1 MNSDIESTG
10 QVDTDPSIITNN
22 NRANPDLSIGRRV
35 LRFAVQ
41 QPWPSAVVAMFV
53 AVVTASMFGMPV
65 WLAWCC
71 LIYGFALLG
80 LVGAVANYFWQ
91 PKVAKVDTIAPDA
104 AALPMPDTG
113 PSDAKSEQ
121 VNEGRW
127 SWASVV
133 FGLFL
138 IVATATLFGLAT
150 WLAWWVFAIGLSL
163 VVVTRVVVVCRKRVG
178 SGKLQTATSDSPEP
192 TKEKQ
197 SEWGCGW
204 TILAMIIVAGNIARN
219 HNDARRYD
227 EPWNSPR
234 IYVPAVSPVQRGI
247 GVNTSKFWQVA
258 VAGLHQYR
266 FIAPTGDEPASQYYE
281 RLFTNLLA
289 AVDRANA
296 LPTQNVDTEL
306 VAMVKRHL
314 DLDDDILAAV
324 SHVWTMMEEQGIPKD
339 LTPIGEQFDTTR
351 KVFADLAI
359 DESAFWQ
366 NADEESRRLI
376 ASLIELEERRLE
388 QLREIEIMQATLKER
403 YKGQPFALP
412 EFGDEF

>member
-1 MNSDIESTG
+1 MDWRKIGHSPESEPQSVPVHG
-10 QVDTDPSIITNN
+10 Q
-22 NRANPDLSIGRRV
+22 R
-35 LRFAVQ
+35 
-41 QPWPSAVVAMFV
+41 
-53 AVVTASMFGMPV
+53 
-65 WLAWCC
+65 
-71 LIYGFALLG
+71 
-80 LVGAVANYFWQ
+80 LVGPGEYSARAH
-91 PKVAKVDTIAPDA
+91 
-104 AALPMPDTG
+104 
-113 PSDAKSEQ
+113 
-121 VNEGRW
+121 
-127 SWASVV
+127 
-133 FGLFL
+133 
-138 IVATATLFGLAT
+138 ATAA
-150 WLAWWVFAIGLSL
+150 
-163 VVVTRVVVVCRKRVG
+163 
-178 SGKLQTATSDSPEP
+178 
-192 TKEKQ
+192 
-197 SEWGCGW
+197 
-204 TILAMIIVAGNIARN
+204 
-219 HNDARRYD
+219 Y
-227 EPWNSPR
+227 
-234 IYVPAVSPVQRGI
+234 
-247 GVNTSKFWQVA
+247 WQVA

-351 KVFADLAI
+351 KVFADLAT

-388 QLREIEIMQATLKER
+388 QLHEIEIMQATLKER